1 MQSVCIVELHAIVN
15 YTQILSDAQQYF
27 YGKFMSLA
35 KMHIIHTRFWKKL
48 YSNTQF
54 LHITYKCYI
63 ATKKKNLF
71 AHGLL

>member
-35 KMHIIHTRFWKKL
+35 KMHIIHTRF
-48 YSNTQF
+48 
-54 LHITYKCYI
+54 
-63 ATKKKNLF
+63 
-71 AHGLL
+71 